1 MLQSQ
6 FCEMGLN
13 GKSGNVGSELPIG
26 PLRLLKI
33 KSNRIFEAYMRSNL
47 IFEDNSEPR
56 IENGNENYNKLS
68 PSSNN
73 KKRACPSTTN
83 SSNNNNNNN
92 NNNNSRLVKN
102 SKGLQT
108 TDRMKISSISTSS
121 RSDFEDLSIDINE
134 DNSLLQTGIRG
145 TKRNTSVDFFLSEF
159 RFFLSVFYFCLSELH
174 FVLI

>member
-6 FCEMGLN
+6 FCEMRLN
-13 GKSGNVGSELPIG
+13 GKSGNIGSELPIG

-33 KSNRIFEAYMRSNL
+33 KSNRIFEAYMRSNMV
-47 IFEDNSEPR
+47 FEDDSQPR
-56 IENGNENYNKLS
+56 IENGNENYTFS

-83 SSNNNNNNN
+83 SSSGSSSSSSNNHNNNNNNN
-92 NNNNSRLVKN
+92 NDNNNNSRLVKN

-121 RSDFEDLSIDINE
+121 RNDFEDLSIDINE
-134 DNSLLQTGIRG
+134 DNPLLQTGIRG
-145 TKRNTSVDFFLSEF
+145 TKRNTSV
-159 RFFLSVFYFCLSELH
+159 V
-174 FVLI
+174 

>member
-1 MLQSQ
+1 
-6 FCEMGLN
+6 MGLN
-13 GKSGNVGSELPIG
+13 GKSGNIGSELPIG

-56 IENGNENYNKLS
+56 IENGNENYTFS
-68 PSSNN
+68 SSSNN

-83 SSNNNNNNN
+83 SSSSSSNNNNNNN
-92 NNNNSRLVKN
+92 NDNNHHNSRLVKN

-108 TDRMKISSISTSS
+108 TDRMKISNISTSS

-134 DNSLLQTGIRG
+134 DNPLLQTGIRG
-145 TKRNTSVDFFLSEF
+145 TKRNTSV
-159 RFFLSVFYFCLSELH
+159 V
-174 FVLI
+174 

>member
-13 GKSGNVGSELPIG
+13 GKSGNIGSELPIG

-56 IENGNENYNKLS
+56 IENGNENYTFS
-68 PSSNN
+68 PSSSNN
-73 KKRACPSTTN
+73 KKKRACPSTTN
-83 SSNNNNNNN
+83 SSSSSSNNNNNNN
-92 NNNNSRLVKN
+92 NDNNHHNSRLVKN

-108 TDRMKISSISTSS
+108 TDRMKISNISTSS

-134 DNSLLQTGIRG
+134 DNPLLQTGIRG
-145 TKRNTSVDFFLSEF
+145 TKRHTSAV
-159 RFFLSVFYFCLSELH
+159 
-174 FVLI
+174 